1 MLAINRK
8 YELNEEEVKEA
19 IKREKEKR
27 DTLQG

>member
-1 MLAINRK
+1 MLAINKK

-27 DTLQG
+27 DTL

>member
-27 DTLQG
+27 DALQG